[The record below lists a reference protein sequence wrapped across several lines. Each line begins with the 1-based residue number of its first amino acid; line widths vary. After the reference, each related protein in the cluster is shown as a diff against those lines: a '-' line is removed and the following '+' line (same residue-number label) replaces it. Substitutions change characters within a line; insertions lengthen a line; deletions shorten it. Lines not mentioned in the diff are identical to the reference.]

1 MGLVWRASFLNKLTL
16 TEKKTIKSFVHG
28 AENLLSSAWK
38 LSRQAQNITMP
49 NASRNCFIKTEK
61 EKEAEGNKA

>member
-38 LSRQAQNITMP
+38 SSRQAQNIIIKT
-49 NASRNCFIKTEK
+49 AICNCFIKEK
-61 EKEAEGNKA
+61 REAERQ